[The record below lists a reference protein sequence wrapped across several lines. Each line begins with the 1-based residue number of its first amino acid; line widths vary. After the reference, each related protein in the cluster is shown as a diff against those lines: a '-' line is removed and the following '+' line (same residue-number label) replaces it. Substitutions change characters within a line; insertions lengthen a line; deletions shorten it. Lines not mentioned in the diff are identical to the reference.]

1 MGDPAKL
8 SLEDLVRH
16 TRGQVDRLKQSGEH
30 NPALQELD
38 KLIKASDEQV
48 KRLEDWRHGKH
59 PLNFFQRVRR
69 HVGRHSRSLGD
80 VAFAGVLL
88 ALAIERLSEK
98 NTVKKERQRMNEEA
112 EMLRLEHARM
122 TSELEASVSD
132 KALLV
137 ADMDAALA
145 GSSWKLREGIS
156 EALLQHRQRG
166 GGMSFAS
173 SGESGGGPDAAGAEK
188 EGPSKEVAADE
199 QGATSNSTAP
209 RKSFM
214 V

>member
-98 NTVKKERQRMNEEA
+98 NTVKVRINIRIS
-112 EMLRLEHARM
+112 RG
-122 TSELEASVSD
+122 SVSFGQ
-132 KALLV
+132 ALLGFG
-137 ADMDAALA
+137 A
-145 GSSWKLREGIS
+145 GIQANFE
-156 EALLQHRQRG
+156 HRG
-166 GGMSFAS
+166 GPTDVMRFSHHIGMYMPFLRR
-173 SGESGGGPDAAGAEK
+173 
-188 EGPSKEVAADE
+188 
-199 QGATSNSTAP
+199 
-209 RKSFM
+209 RKSDNI
-214 V
+214 